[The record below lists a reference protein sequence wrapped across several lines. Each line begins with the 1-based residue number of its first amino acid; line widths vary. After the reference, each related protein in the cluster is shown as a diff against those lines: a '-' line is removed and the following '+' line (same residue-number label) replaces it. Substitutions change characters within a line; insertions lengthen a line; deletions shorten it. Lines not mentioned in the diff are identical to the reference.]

1 MALNE
6 LDKANVIQ
14 VREQDKEHEE
24 LRLMSFGSY
33 YIDGVIFRVK
43 TQDARNWLEQFL
55 SKYSE
60 AFPINV
66 FIRMNPY
73 RTLRILWMIHL
84 RIALRGHSLAHFLEL
99 IRMLDELDEK
109 DKRTKFIE
117 KGVRVIPLAPAWIPR
132 NRVLLDLILE
142 YISGRIDDE
151 MAKKIFYS
159 AFLKLFKRKNIIW
172 VRDLSKWEPFERD
185 KCDQ

>member
-1 MALNE
+1 
-6 LDKANVIQ
+6 
-14 VREQDKEHEE
+14 
-24 LRLMSFGSY
+24 
-33 YIDGVIFRVK
+33 
-43 TQDARNWLEQFL
+43 
-55 SKYSE
+55 
-60 AFPINV
+60 
-66 FIRMNPY
+66 
-73 RTLRILWMIHL
+73 
-84 RIALRGHSLAHFLEL
+84 
-99 IRMLDELDEK
+99 
-109 DKRTKFIE
+109 
-117 KGVRVIPLAPAWIPR
+117 VRVIPLAPAWIPR